1 MYGISVSSLYAA
13 IIDYIKKEGLE
24 ADRKAR
30 ELRRDKMPIAVETAI
45 AAKSVDLAN
54 ALVAKTKEAYR

>member
-30 ELRRDKMPIAVETAI
+30 ELRRGEMPIAMQTAI
-45 AAKSVDLAN
+45 ASKSVDLAN